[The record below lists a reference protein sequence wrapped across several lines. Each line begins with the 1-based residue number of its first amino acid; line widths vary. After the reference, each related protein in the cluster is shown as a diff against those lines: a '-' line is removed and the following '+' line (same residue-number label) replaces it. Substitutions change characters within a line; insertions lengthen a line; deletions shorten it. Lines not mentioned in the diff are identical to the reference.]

1 MLPALLVRTRSRSD
15 PELADVVVPLEEA
28 YLHSH
33 SYRSKRRGRNGR
45 EQQSD
50 IHYTADMSREDTPD
64 KDGDEGNGD
73 YCDGLDQLEDTA
85 GMLAMVDTGRPYEE
99 YSIEGLREEARG
111 GRGGGVRSAY
121 ESESA
126 RRIPGPRCVLS
137 EKG

>member
-1 MLPALLVRTRSRSD
+1 MLPALLMRTRSRPY

-33 SYRSKRRGRNGR
+33 SYRSKRRGRTER

-50 IHYTADMSREDTPD
+50 THYTADMSCQGTPD
-64 KDGDEGNGD
+64 KDDDEGNGD
-73 YCDGLDQLEDTA
+73 YCDGLDQVEDTA
-85 GMLAMVDTGRPYEE
+85 GMLAIVDTSRPYEE
-99 YSIEGLREEARG
+99 YSIEGLREAVRG
-111 GRGGGVRSAY
+111 GRGGGARSVY

-126 RRIPGPRCVLS
+126 RRVPGPRSVLS